1 MKYLGNLARNSWDV
15 GDWWPVF
22 DGTNSLGRSWFRQ
35 RFDSSKRMAGP
46 SIGDPNIARPNNAGP
61 DIGVMGLVTNG
72 AKAIVF
78 LTTRSL
84 DGSEPK
90 RMI

>member
-1 MKYLGNLARNSWDV
+1 MKYLGNFARNSSDV

-35 RFDSSKRMAGP
+35 RFDSSKRIADP
-46 SIGDPNIARPNNAGP
+46 DICDPNIARP

-84 DGSEPK
+84 DGSKPK

>member
-1 MKYLGNLARNSWDV
+1 M
-15 GDWWPVF
+15 
-22 DGTNSLGRSWFRQ
+22 GRTVWGVPGFAKGSTVRKELLTLIFVALIC
-35 RFDSSKRMAGP
+35 DS
-46 SIGDPNIARPNNAGP
+46 NIARPV
-61 DIGVMGLVTNG
+61 IGVMGLVTNG

-84 DGSEPK
+84 DGSDPK

>member
-1 MKYLGNLARNSWDV
+1 MGRTVWGVPGFCKGSTVRKGWLALIFV
-15 GDWWPVF
+15 A
-22 DGTNSLGRSWFRQ
+22 L
-35 RFDSSKRMAGP
+35 
-46 SIGDPNIARPNNAGP
+46 ICDPNIARP